1 MYGTYQFIWC
11 LTKLL
16 TCHEQQVSIEKLNDS
31 LKFDTAVMQ
40 YVTGISWG
48 LNESEDA
55 TEVIKL
61 FSIQAPT
68 HSDL

>member
-1 MYGTYQFIWC
+1 M
-11 LTKLL
+11 
-16 TCHEQQVSIEKLNDS
+16 SIEKLNDS